1 MSDTLEQFTQ
11 ELTDQLSYYSCS
23 NIDYVSDDGDIPRYV
38 FRCLDNTIKTELIGP
53 DTVVTSAFCLGNDF
67 NCFTALAS
75 GASKAAELIR
85 SKLHDTKRVK
95 YTFDYALGRYFDY
108 DEIDSDCVYDLNWCK
123 VIIRP
128 TINPHLDV
136 TLNCPQRHKL
146 KINFPMPDILP
157 YNAFIRYMCSPGQ
170 YDGPNVPDT
179 PHIEMVLDFIRYYTQ
194 NLPTCLRVFDI
205 SLYRDCSVL
214 RTDVETL
221 RAVHERHMEIFTS
234 AGPKTLTHV
243 YTDKGDYKT
252 YQVTSSIISNYC
264 LIRDTILSKAII
276 IGK

>member
-1 MSDTLEQFTQ
+1 
-11 ELTDQLSYYSCS
+11 
-23 NIDYVSDDGDIPRYV
+23 
-38 FRCLDNTIKTELIGP
+38 
-53 DTVVTSAFCLGNDF
+53 
-67 NCFTALAS
+67 
-75 GASKAAELIR
+75 
-85 SKLHDTKRVK
+85 
-95 YTFDYALGRYFDY
+95 
-108 DEIDSDCVYDLNWCK
+108 
-123 VIIRP
+123 
-128 TINPHLDV
+128 
-136 TLNCPQRHKL
+136 
-146 KINFPMPDILP
+146 MPDILP

-170 YDGPNVPDT
+170 YDGPDVPDM
-179 PHIEMVLDFIRYYTQ
+179 PHIEMVLDFIKYYTQ